1 MSIHSLK
8 NSDLWASYK
17 ESRDIKLRNIIF
29 TKYSDLVTKVA
40 VQLAPNYNKY
50 IDLDDLI
57 SYGNI
62 GLLDAIEKYDMD
74 KGVKF
79 ETYASIR
86 IRGAIIDEIRKLDWV
101 PRSTRQKFKIVEKA
115 IEEVENT
122 LGRSASMYEIANYLS
137 IPTEELEEILAQM
150 SSYAIISMDE
160 QILELVNEMSA
171 NTINQNQ
178 LTPEDITVREEIKQ
192 SLTKAIESLQE
203 RDRLII
209 TLYYYEEFTLKEI
222 GKILNITESRVSQL
236 HTRALS
242 RLKAKLST
250 II

>member
-1 MSIHSLK
+1 
-8 NSDLWASYK
+8 
-17 ESRDIKLRNIIF
+17 
-29 TKYSDLVTKVA
+29 
-40 VQLAPNYNKY
+40 
-50 IDLDDLI
+50 
-57 SYGNI
+57 
-62 GLLDAIEKYDMD
+62 
-74 KGVKF
+74 
-79 ETYASIR
+79 
-86 IRGAIIDEIRKLDWV
+86 
-101 PRSTRQKFKIVEKA
+101 
-115 IEEVENT
+115 
-122 LGRSASMYEIANYLS
+122 
-137 IPTEELEEILAQM
+137 
-150 SSYAIISMDE
+150 YAIISMDE

>member
-1 MSIHSLK
+1 VGSHSLK
-8 NSDLWASYK
+8 HFDLWSSYK
-17 ESRDIKLRNIIF
+17 QSKDINLRNTIF
-29 TKYSDLVTKVA
+29 MKYRELVTKV
-40 VQLAPNYNKY
+40 VFQLASNYNNY

-62 GLLDAIEKYDMD
+62 GLLDAIEKFDID

-101 PRSTRQKFKIVEKA
+101 PRSTRQKFKMVERA
-115 IEEVENT
+115 IDEVENT
-122 LGRSASMYEIANYLS
+122 LGKSATTREVANHLS
-137 IPTEELEEILAQM
+137 VSSEELDKILAQM
-150 SSYAIISMDE
+150 HSYAIISMDD
-160 QILELVNEMSA
+160 QILELINEASIG
-171 NTINQNQ
+171 NSHQNQ
-178 LTPEDITVREEIKQ
+178 LTPEDIVVEQEIKTN
-192 SLTKAIESLQE
+192 LTKAIENLQE

-222 GKILNITESRVSQL
+222 GKVLNVTESRVSQL

-242 RLKAKLST
+242 RLKAKLT
-250 II
+250 TT

>member
-1 MSIHSLK
+1 MGSHSLK
-8 NSDLWASYK
+8 HFDLWSSYK
-17 ESRDIKLRNIIF
+17 QSKDINLRNTIF
-29 TKYSDLVTKVA
+29 MKYRELVTKV
-40 VQLAPNYNKY
+40 VFQLASNYNNY

-62 GLLDAIEKYDMD
+62 GLLDAIEKFDID